1 MNDQAITI
9 LLFIIS
15 VVLTV
20 LLAVLGWVF
29 VVWNQ
34 GAKKRTDL
42 LEKQD
47 ERLDAIEKQMLT
59 LDFKVTPMWAKV
71 QKSISTDLHQPHQ
84 KYAETDKLLEQLEA
98 LTISPQGRIRLKELL
113 EERSVDMSKDVT
125 ESERTSAQIMSVVM
139 DKVLSEQEAS
149 EELVKIELVG
159 EVGPT
164 EEK

>member
-1 MNDQAITI
+1 MNEQAITI

-34 GAKKRTDL
+34 GAKRRTDL

-71 QKSISTDLHQPHQ
+71 QKSISSDLHQPHA
-84 KYAETDKLLEQLEA
+84 KYAETDHLLEQLEA
-98 LTISPQGRIRLKELL
+98 LTISPGGRIRLKELL
-113 EERSVDMSKDVT
+113 EERSKDMSSDVT
-125 ESERTSAQIMSVVM
+125 ESERKSAEIMSVVM
-139 DKVLSEQEAS
+139 DKVLTEQEAS

-159 EVGPT
+159 EVKT
-164 EEK
+164 EDSK